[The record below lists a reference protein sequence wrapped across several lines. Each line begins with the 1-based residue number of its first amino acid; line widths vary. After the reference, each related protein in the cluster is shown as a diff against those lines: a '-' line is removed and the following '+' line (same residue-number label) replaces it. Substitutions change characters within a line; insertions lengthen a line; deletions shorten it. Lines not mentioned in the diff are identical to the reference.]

1 MIGYGASMKV
11 ISSSIEIAAP
21 PERVWLVLT
30 DFAAYAQWNP
40 FIQSLSG
47 TLAVGERLSVR
58 INPPSG
64 KAMTF
69 KPTVLMVEDNRKL
82 RWMGR
87 LLLPGI
93 FDGEHHF
100 ELAPTTSGSSFKQE
114 ERFTGILVRI
124 MGASTF
130 EQTQRGFVEMNK
142 ALKQRA
148 EA

>member
-1 MIGYGASMKV
+1 MKV
-11 ISSSIEIAAP
+11 VSSSIEIAAP
-21 PERVWLVLT
+21 PERVWRVLT
-30 DFAAYAQWNP
+30 DFASYPQWNP

-47 TLAVGERLSVR
+47 PLAIGERLSVR
-58 INPPSG
+58 IKLSG
-64 KAMTF
+64 GKSMTF
-69 KPTVLMVEDNRKL
+69 RPTVLLVEENRKV

-100 ELAPTTSGSSFKQE
+100 ELAPTTSGSSFSQE
-114 ERFTGILVRI
+114 EKFSGILVRM
-124 MGASTF
+124 MGAATF
-130 EQTQRGFVEMNK
+130 QQTQLGFVEMNK